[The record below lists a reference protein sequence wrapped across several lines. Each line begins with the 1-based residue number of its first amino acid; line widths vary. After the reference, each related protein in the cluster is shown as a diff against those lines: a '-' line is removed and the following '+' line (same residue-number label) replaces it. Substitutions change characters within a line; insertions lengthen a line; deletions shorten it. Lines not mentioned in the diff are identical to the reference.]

1 MKMKKLTA
9 LLLALVMV
17 LGLAACGGNNDSGK
31 DNQTAEPPAQTD
43 NTPSEPA
50 KDPEPAPAEPA
61 GPEPITL
68 RIGYMPNY
76 ASLWGVL
83 SAIEQGCFEEEG
95 ITIELTE
102 FPDGPSEI
110 AAMEGGSID
119 LAYIG
124 KGAHRLCILGSAVI
138 FAPSSVHTVDKVVC
152 MPDSGIQ
159 SVADL
164 KGKTVAFNSGSS
176 SESTFNNALT
186 VGGLTRDDVTGMDLS
201 IDNIVPAAV
210 SGSIDAAVCW
220 NPYSGQI
227 LQQVEGSY
235 EIEFA
240 DGSTNISS
248 WICLPKYA
256 EENHDTLVRF
266 TRALFKGMD
275 WGSKE
280 ENYETVAQYCADRTK
295 TGLDANLLQVGDA
308 HWFNLDDL
316 KSGVSDGT
324 IKGYYEGMQNDM
336 VKGENIKPE
345 EAKEDVGD
353 FVLFDVMEDALK

>member
-1 MKMKKLTA
+1 MKKLTA
-9 LLLALVMV
+9 LLLALILV
-17 LGLAACGGNNDSGK
+17 LGLAACGGDSAQK
-31 DNQTAEPPAQTD
+31 DDAKAPAQTD
-43 NTPSEPA
+43 SKTESDKKDETPT
-50 KDPEPAPAEPA
+50 EPA
-61 GPEPITL
+61 GPEPVTL

-83 SAIEQGCFEEEG
+83 SAIEQGCFAEEG
-95 ITIELTE
+95 ITIKLTE

-138 FAPSSVHTVDKVVC
+138 FAPSSVHTVDKVVV
-152 MPDSGIQ
+152 MPDSGIE
-159 SVADL
+159 SVNDL
-164 KGKTVAFNSGSS
+164 KGKTIAFNSGSS

-186 VGGLTRDDVTGMDLS
+186 VAGLTRDDVTAMDLS
-201 IDNIVPAAV
+201 IDNIVAAAV

-227 LQQVEGSY
+227 LQQVSGSK

-256 EENHDTLVRF
+256 EENHDLLVRF

-275 WGSKE
+275 WGSQVD
-280 ENYETVAQYCADRTK
+280 NYEAVAQYCADRTK

-308 HWFNLDDL
+308 HWFNLADL
-316 KSGVSDGT
+316 KSGVADGT

-336 VKGENIKPE
+336 IKGENITAE
-345 EAKEDVGD
+345 DAKEDVGE
-353 FVLFDVMEDALK
+353 FVLFDVMEEALK

>member
-1 MKMKKLTA
+1 MKKLTA

-17 LGLAACGGNNDSGK
+17 MSLAACGGNADQNSQAPDPTKEVTQSEAP
-31 DNQTAEPPAQTD
+31 AESKEP
-43 NTPSEPA
+43 EPA
-50 KDPEPAPAEPA
+50 KPDPIKLTVA
-61 GPEPITL
+61 
-68 RIGYMPNY
+68 YMPNY

-83 SAIEQGCFEEEG
+83 SAMEQGFFEEEG
-95 ITIELTE
+95 ITIELKE
-102 FPDGPSEI
+102 FPDGPSEV
-110 AAMEGGSID
+110 AAMESGNVQ

-124 KGAHRLCILGSAVI
+124 KGAHRLCILGNAVI
-138 FAPSSVHTVDKVVC
+138 FAPSSIHTVDKVVC
-152 MPDSGIQ
+152 MPNSGIQ
-159 SVADL
+159 TVEDL
-164 KGKTVAFNSGSS
+164 KGKTIAFNAGSS
-176 SESTFNNALT
+176 SETTFDNALK
-186 VGGLTRDDVTGMDLS
+186 VAGLTRDDVDEYEMS
-201 IDNIVPAAV
+201 IDNMVPAAV
-210 SGSIDAAVCW
+210 SDDIDAAVCW

-227 LQQVEGSY
+227 LKQVEGSY

-240 DGSTNISS
+240 DGSTNTSS

-280 ENYETVAQYCADRTK
+280 ENYETVAQYCADKTK

-316 KSGVSDGT
+316 KSGVADGT

-345 EAKEDVGD
+345 EAKEDVGE
-353 FVLFDVMEDALK
+353 FVLFDVMEEALK

>member
-1 MKMKKLTA
+1 MKKLTA
-9 LLLALVMV
+9 LLLAMVMM
-17 LGLAACGGNNDSGK
+17 LSLMACGGDAGK
-31 DNQTAEPPAQTD
+31 TSEPPANEPT
-43 NTPSEPA
+43 TPASEPA
-50 KDPEPAPAEPA
+50 APENSTEPEPA

-68 RIGYMPNY
+68 NIAYMPNY

-83 SAIEQGCFEEEG
+83 SAMEQGYFEEEG
-95 ITIELTE
+95 ITIELKE
-102 FPDGPSEI
+102 FPDGPSEV
-110 AAMEGGSID
+110 AAMESGDID

-124 KGAHRLCILGSAVI
+124 KGAHRLCILGNAMI

-164 KGKTVAFNSGSS
+164 AGKTIAFNAGSS
-176 SESTFNNALT
+176 SETTFNNALT
-186 VGGLTRDDVTGMDLS
+186 VGGLTRDDVDEYEMS
-201 IDNIVPAAV
+201 IDNMVPAAV
-210 SGSIDAAVCW
+210 SGDIDAAVCW

-227 LQQVEGSY
+227 LKQVEGSY

-256 EENHDTLVRF
+256 QENHDVLVRF
-266 TRALFKGMD
+266 SRALYKGMD

-280 ENYETVAQYCADRTK
+280 ENYDTVAQYCANQIK
-295 TGLDANLLQVGDA
+295 SSLESQQMQVGDA
-308 HWFNLDDL
+308 HWFSIADL
-316 KSGVSDGT
+316 TSGLSDGA

-336 VKGENIKPE
+336 VQGGNIE
-345 EAKEDVGD
+345 AGQAKEDVGD
-353 FVLFDVMEDALK
+353 FVLFDVMEEALK

>member
-1 MKMKKLTA
+1 MKKLTA

-17 LGLAACGGNNDSGK
+17 LGLAACTSGTPDPTKAPDPTK
-31 DNQTAEPPAQTD
+31 DVTQTQPPEE
-43 NTPSEPA
+43 S
-50 KDPEPAPAEPA
+50 KDPEPA
-61 GPEPITL
+61 GPDPITL
-68 RIGYMPNY
+68 NIAYMPNY

-83 SAIEQGCFEEEG
+83 SAKEQGFFEEEG
-95 ITIELTE
+95 ITINLVE
-102 FPDGPSEI
+102 FPDGPSEV
-110 AAMEGGSID
+110 AAMESGEID

-124 KGAHRLCILGSAVI
+124 KGAHRLCILGNATI

-159 SVADL
+159 SVEDL
-164 KGKTVAFNSGSS
+164 KGKTIAFNSGSS
-176 SESTFNNALT
+176 SETTFDNALK
-186 VGGLTRDDVTGMDLS
+186 VGGLTREDVDPYDMS
-201 IDNIVPAAV
+201 IDNMVPAAV

-256 EENHDTLVRF
+256 EENHDILVRF
-266 TRALFKGMD
+266 SRALYKGMD

-280 ENYETVAQYCADRTK
+280 ENYETVAQYCADQTK
-295 TGLDANLLQVGDA
+295 TSLDANLLQVGDA
-308 HWFNLDDL
+308 HWFNIADL
-316 KSGVSDGT
+316 TSGLSDGT
-324 IKGYYEGMQNDM
+324 VKGYYEGMQNDM
-336 VKGENIKPE
+336 VQGGNI
-345 EAKEDVGD
+345 EAGQAKDDVGD
-353 FVLFDVMEDALK
+353 FVLLDVISEALG

>member
-1 MKMKKLTA
+1 MKKLTA
-9 LLLALVMV
+9 MLLALVMMLSLV
-17 LGLAACGGNNDSGK
+17 ACGS
-31 DNQTAEPPAQTD
+31 PASEASKAPESQA
-43 NTPSEPA
+43 PASEPA
-50 KDPEPAPAEPA
+50 APESEAPTEPAV
-61 GPEPITL
+61 EPITL
-68 RIGYMPNY
+68 RIGYMANY

-95 ITIELTE
+95 ITVELTE
-102 FPDGPSEI
+102 FGDGPSEI

-124 KGAHRLCILGSAVI
+124 KGAHRLCIMGNAVI

-159 SVADL
+159 TVEDL
-164 KGKTVAFNSGSS
+164 AGKIIAYNPGSS
-176 SESTFNNALT
+176 SESTFKNALA
-186 VGGLTRDDVTGMDLS
+186 VAGLTTDDVTAMSLS

-210 SGSIDAAVCW
+210 SGTIDAAIAW

-248 WICLPKYA
+248 WICLPSYA
-256 EENHDTLVRF
+256 EENHDILVRF
-266 TRALFKGMD
+266 SRALYKGMD
-275 WGSKE
+275 WGSQE
-280 ENYETVAQYCADRTK
+280 ANYDTVAQYCADRTK
-295 TGLDANLLQVGDA
+295 TSLESNQLQLGDA
-308 HWFNLDDL
+308 HWFNIDDL
-316 KSGVSDGT
+316 KSGLADGT

-336 VKGENIKPE
+336 LSNGNI
-345 EAKEDVGD
+345 EASDVKEDVGD
-353 FVLFDVMEDALK
+353 FVLFDVMEEALK

>member
-1 MKMKKLTA
+1 MKKLTA
-9 LLLALVMV
+9 LLLALVMMMSLV
-17 LGLAACGGNNDSGK
+17 ACGNK
-31 DNQTAEPPAQTD
+31 TADESKAPDPTTPAA
-43 NTPSEPA
+43 SEPA
-50 KDPEPAPAEPA
+50 TPASEEPTEPAV
-61 GPEPITL
+61 EPITL

-83 SAIEQGCFEEEG
+83 STIEQGYFAEEG

-102 FPDGPSEI
+102 FADGPSEI

-124 KGAHRLCILGSAVI
+124 KGAHRLCITGSAVI

-159 SVADL
+159 SVEDL
-164 KGKTVAFNSGSS
+164 AGKTIAYNAGSS
-176 SESTFNNALT
+176 SESTFNNALK
-186 VGGLTRDDVTGMDLS
+186 VAGLAVEDVKPSILS

-210 SGSIDAAVCW
+210 SGTIDAAICW

-227 LQQVEGSY
+227 LKQVEGSY

-248 WICLPKYA
+248 WICLPDYA
-256 EENHDTLVRF
+256 KDNHDILVRF

-275 WGSKE
+275 WGSQE
-280 ENYETVAQYCADRTK
+280 ANYDTVAQYCADQTK
-295 TGLDANLLQVGDA
+295 TSLESQQMQLGDA
-308 HWFNLDDL
+308 HWFNIADL
-316 KSGVSDGT
+316 KAGISDGT

-336 VKGENIKPE
+336 VEGGNIE
-345 EAKEDVGD
+345 ASDAKEDVGD
-353 FVLFDVMEDALK
+353 FVDFSVIEDALK

>member
-1 MKMKKLTA
+1 MKKLTA
-9 LLLALVMV
+9 LLLALVMM
-17 LGLAACGGNNDSGK
+17 LGLAACGGK
-31 DNQTAEPPAQTD
+31 PAAESKAPDPSKEVTQSEAPAESKE
-43 NTPSEPA
+43 PEPA
-50 KDPEPAPAEPA
+50 KPD
-61 GPEPITL
+61 PITL
-68 RIGYMPNY
+68 RIGYMANY

-83 SAIEQGCFEEEG
+83 STIEQGFFEEEG
-95 ITIELTE
+95 ITIELTP
-102 FPDGPSEI
+102 FQDGPSEI

-124 KGAHRLCILGSAVI
+124 KGAHKLCIQGKAII
-138 FAPSSVHTVDKVVC
+138 FAPSSVHTTDKVVVL
-152 MPDSGIQ
+152 PGSGIE

-164 KGKTVAFNSGSS
+164 KGKKIAFNSGSS
-176 SESTFNNALT
+176 SESTLDNALK
-186 VGGLTRDDVTGMDLS
+186 VGGLTREDVILNDLS

-220 NPYSGQI
+220 NPYSAQI
-227 LQQVEGSY
+227 LQQVEGAK

-275 WGSKE
+275 WGSKVD
-280 ENYETVAQYCADRTK
+280 NYETVAQYCATETK
-295 TGLDANLLQVGDA
+295 TDLSAQLLQVGDA
-308 HWFNLDDL
+308 HWFNIADISAGL
-316 KSGVSDGT
+316 KDGT

-336 VKGENIKPE
+336 VAGENIKPE
-345 EAKEDVGD
+345 EAKEDEGD
-353 FVLFDVMEDALK
+353 FVLVDVMEEALK

>member
-1 MKMKKLTA
+1 MKKLTA

-17 LGLAACGGNNDSGK
+17 LALAACGGNNDGNK
-31 DNQTAEPPAQTD
+31 N

-50 KDPEPAPAEPA
+50 KTDAPAEPA
-61 GPEPITL
+61 KTDEPAAPAEPTVEPITL

-83 SAIEQGCFEEEG
+83 SAIEQGCFAEEG

-102 FPDGPSEI
+102 FGDGPSEI

-124 KGAHRLCILGSAVI
+124 KGAHRLCITGSATI

-152 MPDSGIQ
+152 MPDSGIKT
-159 SVADL
+159 VEDL
-164 KGKTVAFNSGSS
+164 KGKTIAYNAGSS

-186 VGGLTRDDVTGMDLS
+186 VGGLTTDDVTAMSLS

-248 WICLPKYA
+248 WICLPDYA
-256 EENHDTLVRF
+256 AANHDILVRF
-266 TRALFKGMD
+266 SRALYKGMD
-275 WGSKE
+275 WGSQE
-280 ENYETVAQYCADRTK
+280 ANYDTVAQYCADRTK
-295 TGLDANLLQVGDA
+295 TSLESNQLQVGDA
-308 HWFNLDDL
+308 HWFNIADL
-316 KSGVSDGT
+316 KAGLADGT

-336 VKGENIKPE
+336 VQGGNI
-345 EAKEDVGD
+345 EASDAKDDVGA
-353 FVLFDVMEDALK
+353 FVLFDVMEEALK

>member
-1 MKMKKLTA
+1 MKKLTA

-17 LGLAACGGNNDSGK
+17 LGLAACSSGTPDPTNPPDPTK
-31 DNQTAEPPAQTD
+31 DVAQTQ
-43 NTPSEPA
+43 PPEESKEPEPA
-50 KDPEPAPAEPA
+50 KPD
-61 GPEPITL
+61 PITL

-83 SAIEQGCFEEEG
+83 SAIEQGCFAEEG

-102 FPDGPSEI
+102 FSDGPSEI

-124 KGAHRLCILGSAVI
+124 KGAHRLCITGSAVI

-159 SVADL
+159 TVEDL
-164 KGKTVAFNSGSS
+164 KGKTIAYNAGSS
-176 SESTFNNALT
+176 SESTFNNALK
-186 VGGLTRDDVTGMDLS
+186 VAGLTADDVKGMSLS

-210 SGSIDAAVCW
+210 SGTIDAAICW

-227 LQQVEGSY
+227 LQQVEGAY

-256 EENHDTLVRF
+256 EDNHDILVRF

-275 WGSKE
+275 WGSQE
-280 ENYETVAQYCADRTK
+280 ANYDTVAQYCADRTK
-295 TGLDANLLQVGDA
+295 TSLESNQLQLGDA
-308 HWFNLDDL
+308 HWFNIADL
-316 KSGVSDGT
+316 TSGLKDGT

-336 VKGENIKPE
+336 VQGENIKPE

-353 FVLFDVMEDALK
+353 FVLFDVMEEALK

>member
-1 MKMKKLTA
+1 MKKLTA
-9 LLLALVMV
+9 LLLALVMM
-17 LGLAACGGNNDSGK
+17 LGLAACGGK
-31 DNQTAEPPAQTD
+31 PAAESKAPDPSKEVTQSEAPAESKE
-43 NTPSEPA
+43 PEPA
-50 KDPEPAPAEPA
+50 KPD
-61 GPEPITL
+61 PITL

-110 AAMEGGSID
+110 AAMEGNSID

-164 KGKTVAFNSGSS
+164 KGKTIAFNSGSS

-186 VGGLTRDDVTGMDLS
+186 VGGLTRDDVTPMDLS
-201 IDNIVPAAV
+201 IDNVVPAAV
-210 SGSIDAAVCW
+210 SGTIDAAVCW

-275 WGSKE
+275 WGSKVD
-280 ENYETVAQYCADRTK
+280 NYETVAQYCATETK
-295 TGLDANLLQVGDA
+295 TDLSAQLLQVGDA
-308 HWFNLDDL
+308 HWFNIADISAGL
-316 KSGVSDGT
+316 KDGT

-336 VKGENIKPE
+336 VAGENIKPE

-353 FVLFDVMEDALK
+353 FVLFDVMEEALK

>member
-1 MKMKKLTA
+1 MKKLTA
-9 LLLALVMV
+9 LLLALVMM
-17 LGLAACGGNNDSGK
+17 LGLAACGGK
-31 DNQTAEPPAQTD
+31 PAAESKAPDPTKEVTQSEA
-43 NTPSEPA
+43 PVESKEPEPA
-50 KDPEPAPAEPA
+50 KPD
-61 GPEPITL
+61 PITL

-95 ITIELTE
+95 ITIELSE
-102 FPDGPSEI
+102 FGDGPSEI

-124 KGAHRLCILGSAVI
+124 KGAHRLCILGNAVI

-152 MPDSGIQ
+152 MPDSGIKT
-159 SVADL
+159 VADL
-164 KGKTVAFNSGSS
+164 KGKTVAYNAGSS
-176 SESTFNNALT
+176 SETTFKNALE
-186 VGGLTRDDVTGMDLS
+186 VGGLTVDDVTAMSLS

-210 SGSIDAAVCW
+210 SKTIDAAVCW

-227 LQQVEGSY
+227 LKQVEGSY

-256 EENHDTLVRF
+256 EENHDILVRF

-280 ENYETVAQYCADRTK
+280 ENYDTVAQYSANQTK
-295 TGLDANLLQVGDA
+295 TSLESNQLQLG
-308 HWFNLDDL
+308 DDL
-316 KSGVSDGT
+316 TSGLKDGT
-324 IKGYYEGMQNDM
+324 IKKYYEGMQNDM

-353 FVLFDVMEDALK
+353 FVLFDVMEEALK

>member
-1 MKMKKLTA
+1 MKKLTA
-9 LLLALVMV
+9 LLLALLMV
-17 LGLAACGGNNDSGK
+17 LSLAACGGSG
-31 DNQTAEPPAQTD
+31 DTNTQPPAD
-43 NTPSEPA
+43 NTQSGTGNTQPPAGDKTDAPS
-50 KDPEPAPAEPA
+50 

-83 SAIEQGCFEEEG
+83 STIEQGYFAEEG

-102 FPDGPSEI
+102 FGDGPSEI

-159 SVADL
+159 TVADL
-164 KGKTVAFNSGSS
+164 AGKRIAYNAGSS
-176 SESTFNNALT
+176 SESTFTNALE
-186 VGGLTRDDVTGMDLS
+186 VGGLTLDDVTPVMLS

-210 SGSIDAAVCW
+210 SRSIDAAVCW

-248 WICLPKYA
+248 WICLPDYA
-256 EENHDTLVRF
+256 RENHDILVRF

-275 WGSKE
+275 WGSQE
-280 ENYETVAQYCADRTK
+280 ANYDTVAQYCANQTK
-295 TGLDANLLQVGDA
+295 TSLEANQLQLGDA
-308 HWFNLDDL
+308 HWFSIADL
-316 KSGVSDGT
+316 KAGLADGT
-324 IKGYYEGMQNDM
+324 VKGYYEGMQNDM
-336 VKGENIKPE
+336 VKGGNI
-345 EAKEDVGD
+345 EASDAKDDVGD
-353 FVLFDVMEDALK
+353 FVDFSVMEDALK

>member
-1 MKMKKLTA
+1 MKKLTA

-17 LGLAACGGNNDSGK
+17 MSLAACGN
-31 DNQTAEPPAQTD
+31 TAGDPTK
-43 NTPSEPA
+43 EPA
-50 KDPEPAPAEPA
+50 A
-61 GPEPITL
+61 GPTTPAATETDPPEENNEPTVEPITL

-102 FPDGPSEI
+102 FSDGPSEI

-124 KGAHRLCILGSAVI
+124 KGAHRLCITGSAVI

-152 MPDSGIQ
+152 MPNSGIQ
-159 SVADL
+159 SVEDL
-164 KGKTVAFNSGSS
+164 KGKTIAYNAGSS
-176 SESTFNNALT
+176 SESTFNNALA
-186 VGGLTRDDVTGMDLS
+186 VAGLTVDDVTPSILS

-210 SGSIDAAVCW
+210 SGTIDAAICW

-248 WICLPKYA
+248 WICLPDYA
-256 EENHDTLVRF
+256 KDNHDILVRF

-275 WGSKE
+275 WGSQE
-280 ENYETVAQYCADRTK
+280 ANYDTVAQYCADRTK
-295 TGLDANLLQVGDA
+295 TSLESQQMQLGDA
-308 HWFNLDDL
+308 HWFNIADL
-316 KSGVSDGT
+316 KAGMSDGT

-336 VKGENIKPE
+336 VQGGNIE
-345 EAKEDVGD
+345 ESDAKEDVGAFVD
-353 FVLFDVMEDALK
+353 FSVMEDALK

>member
-1 MKMKKLTA
+1 MKKLTA

-17 LGLAACGGNNDSGK
+17 MSLAACSSDAPEPTK
-31 DNQTAEPPAQTD
+31 DPVPTQTAQAPTGQE
-43 NTPSEPA
+43 S
-50 KDPEPAPAEPA
+50 KDPEPA

-76 ASLWGVL
+76 ASLWGVR
-83 SAIEQGCFEEEG
+83 SAMEQGCFEEEG

-102 FPDGPSEI
+102 FGDGPSEI
-110 AAMEGGSID
+110 SAMEGGSID

-124 KGAHRLCILGSAVI
+124 KGAHRLCILGNAVI

-164 KGKTVAFNSGSS
+164 KGKTIAFNSGSS
-176 SESTFNNALT
+176 SESTFNNALK
-186 VGGLTRDDVTGMDLS
+186 VAGLTTDDVTAMSLS

-210 SGSIDAAVCW
+210 SDTIDAAVCW

-256 EENHDTLVRF
+256 EENHDILVRF
-266 TRALFKGMD
+266 SRALYKGMD

-280 ENYETVAQYCADRTK
+280 ENYDTVAQYCADRTK
-295 TGLDANLLQVGDA
+295 TSLEANQLQLGDA
-308 HWFNLDDL
+308 HWFNVADL
-316 KSGVSDGT
+316 TSGLKDGT
-324 IKGYYEGMQNDM
+324 IKKYYEGMQNDM
-336 VKGENIKPE
+336 VQNENIKPE
-345 EAKEDVGD
+345 EAKEDVSE
-353 FVLFDVMEDALK
+353 FVLFDVMEEALK

>member
-1 MKMKKLTA
+1 MKKLTA
-9 LLLALVMV
+9 LLLALVMMMSMV
-17 LGLAACGGNNDSGK
+17 ACGNNAS
-31 DNQTAEPPAQTD
+31 QESTPPASEPAAPASEPATPD
-43 NTPSEPA
+43 NTPDEPA
-50 KDPEPAPAEPA
+50 V
-61 GPEPITL
+61 EPITL

-83 SAIEQGCFEEEG
+83 SAMEQGCFEEEG

-102 FPDGPSEI
+102 FGDGPSEI

-124 KGAHRLCILGSAVI
+124 KGAHRLCITGSAVI

-159 SVADL
+159 SVEDL
-164 KGKTVAFNSGSS
+164 AGKTIAYNAGSS
-176 SESTFNNALT
+176 SESTFNNALA
-186 VGGLTRDDVTGMDLS
+186 VAGLTVDDVNPSILS

-210 SGSIDAAVCW
+210 SGTIDAAVCW

-248 WICLPKYA
+248 WICLPDYA
-256 EENHDTLVRF
+256 EANHDILVRF

-275 WGSKE
+275 WGSQE
-280 ENYETVAQYCADRTK
+280 ANYDTVAQYCATQTK
-295 TGLDANLLQVGDA
+295 TSLESNQLQLGDA
-308 HWFNLDDL
+308 HWFNIADL
-316 KSGVSDGT
+316 TSGLSDGT

-336 VKGENIKPE
+336 VQGGNIQE
-345 EAKEDVGD
+345 SDAKEDVGD
-353 FVLFDVMEDALK
+353 FVLFSVMEDALK

>member
-1 MKMKKLTA
+1 MKKLTA
-9 LLLALVMV
+9 MLLALVMMLSLV
-17 LGLAACGGNNDSGK
+17 ACGS
-31 DNQTAEPPAQTD
+31 PASEASKAPESQA
-43 NTPSEPA
+43 PASEPA
-50 KDPEPAPAEPA
+50 APESEAPTEPAV
-61 GPEPITL
+61 EPITL
-68 RIGYMPNY
+68 RIGYMANY

-95 ITIELTE
+95 ITVELTE
-102 FPDGPSEI
+102 FGDGPSEI

-124 KGAHRLCILGSAVI
+124 KGAHRLCILGNAVI

-159 SVADL
+159 TVEDL
-164 KGKTVAFNSGSS
+164 AGKTIAYNPGSS
-176 SESTFNNALT
+176 SESTFKNALA
-186 VGGLTRDDVTGMDLS
+186 VAGLTTDDVTAMSLG

-210 SGSIDAAVCW
+210 SGTIDAAIAW

-248 WICLPKYA
+248 WICLPSYA
-256 EENHDTLVRF
+256 EENHDILVRF
-266 TRALFKGMD
+266 SRALYKGMD
-275 WGSKE
+275 WGSQE
-280 ENYETVAQYCADRTK
+280 ANYDTVAQYCADRTK
-295 TGLDANLLQVGDA
+295 TSLESNQLQLGDA
-308 HWFNLDDL
+308 HWFNIDDL
-316 KSGVSDGT
+316 KSGLADGT

-336 VKGENIKPE
+336 LSGGNI
-345 EAKEDVGD
+345 EASDVKEDVGD
-353 FVLFDVMEDALK
+353 FVLFDVMEEALK

>member
-1 MKMKKLTA
+1 MKKLTA
-9 LLLALVMV
+9 LLLALVMLMALV
-17 LGLAACGGNNDSGK
+17 ACGGKPTEESKAPDPTKEVTQPTEESK
-31 DNQTAEPPAQTD
+31 EP
-43 NTPSEPA
+43 EPA
-50 KDPEPAPAEPA
+50 KPD
-61 GPEPITL
+61 PITL
-68 RIGYMPNY
+68 NIAYMPNY

-83 SAIEQGCFEEEG
+83 SAKEQGFFEEEG
-95 ITIELTE
+95 ITVNLVE
-102 FPDGPSEI
+102 FPDGPSEV
-110 AAMEGGSID
+110 AAMESGEID

-124 KGAHRLCILGSAVI
+124 KGAHRLCILGNATI

-152 MPDSGIQ
+152 MPDSGIK
-159 SVADL
+159 SVEDL
-164 KGKTVAFNSGSS
+164 KGKTIAFNSGSS

-227 LQQVEGSY
+227 LQQVKDSY

-280 ENYETVAQYCADRTK
+280 ENYETVAQYCADQTK
-295 TGLDANLLQVGDA
+295 TSLDANLLQVGDA
-308 HWFNLDDL
+308 HWFNIADL
-316 KSGVSDGT
+316 TSGLKDNTV
-324 IKGYYEGMQNDM
+324 KGYYEGMQNDM
-336 VKGENIKPE
+336 VQGGNIE
-345 EAKEDVGD
+345 EGQAKEDVGD
-353 FVLFDVMEDALK
+353 FVLFDVMQEALAG

>member
-1 MKMKKLTA
+1 MKKLTA
-9 LLLALVMV
+9 LLLALVMMMSMV
-17 LGLAACGGNNDSGK
+17 ACGNNAS
-31 DNQTAEPPAQTD
+31 QESTPAASEPAAPASEPAAPAD
-43 NTPSEPA
+43 NTPDEPA
-50 KDPEPAPAEPA
+50 V
-61 GPEPITL
+61 EPITL

-102 FPDGPSEI
+102 FGDGPSEI

-124 KGAHRLCILGSAVI
+124 KGAHRLCITGSAVI

-159 SVADL
+159 SVEDL
-164 KGKTVAFNSGSS
+164 AGKTIAYNAGSS
-176 SESTFNNALT
+176 SESTFNNALA
-186 VGGLTRDDVTGMDLS
+186 VAGLTVDDVNPSILS

-210 SGSIDAAVCW
+210 SGTIDAAVCW

-248 WICLPKYA
+248 WICLPDYA
-256 EENHDTLVRF
+256 EANHDILVRF

-275 WGSKE
+275 WGSQE
-280 ENYETVAQYCADRTK
+280 VNYDTVAQYCATQTK
-295 TGLDANLLQVGDA
+295 TSLESNQLQLGDA
-308 HWFNLDDL
+308 HWFNIADL
-316 KSGVSDGT
+316 TSGLSDGT

-336 VKGENIKPE
+336 VQGGNIQE
-345 EAKEDVGD
+345 SDAKEDVGD
-353 FVLFDVMEDALK
+353 FVLFSVMEDALK

>member
-1 MKMKKLTA
+1 MKLKKLLA

-17 LGLAACGGNNDSGK
+17 MALAACSSSNTVTSTPVESETVEGSQPVEESK
-31 DNQTAEPPAQTD
+31 EPTV
-43 NTPSEPA
+43 
-50 KDPEPAPAEPA
+50 
-61 GPEPITL
+61 EPITL

-83 SAIEQGCFEEEG
+83 SAIEQGFFEEEG

-102 FPDGPSEI
+102 FSDGPSEI

-152 MPDSGIQ
+152 MPDSGIE

-164 KGKTVAFNSGSS
+164 AGKTIAYNAGSS
-176 SESTFNNALT
+176 SETTFINALT
-186 VGGLTRDDVTGMDLS
+186 VAGLTEDDVNAMSLS

-210 SGSIDAAVCW
+210 SGSIDAAICW

-248 WICLPKYA
+248 WICLPDYA
-256 EENHDTLVRF
+256 ETNHDTLVRF
-266 TRALFKGMD
+266 SRALYKGMD
-275 WGSKE
+275 WGAQE
-280 ENYETVAQYCADRTK
+280 ENYETVAQYCADQTK
-295 TGLDANLLQVGDA
+295 TSLDANLMQVGDA
-308 HWFNLDDL
+308 HWFNIADL
-316 KSGVSDGT
+316 QAGINDGT
-324 IKGYYEGMQNDM
+324 VEGYYIGMQNDM
-336 VKGENIKPE
+336 VKGGNITEE
-345 EAKEDVGD
+345 EAKDDVSD
-353 FVLFDVMEDALK
+353 FVLFDVMEEALQGL

>member
-1 MKMKKLTA
+1 MKKLIA
-9 LLLALVMV
+9 LLLAMLMVASLVACSNQPEPTPTPTP
-17 LGLAACGGNNDSGK
+17 AANNPTPAPDVDEPS
-31 DNQTAEPPAQTD
+31 AEPT
-43 NTPSEPA
+43 
-50 KDPEPAPAEPA
+50 
-61 GPEPITL
+61 PEPITL

-83 SAIEQGCFEEEG
+83 STIEQGYFAEEG

-102 FPDGPSEI
+102 FGDGPSEI

-138 FAPSSVHTVDKVVC
+138 FAPSSVHTVDKIVC

-159 SVADL
+159 TVADL
-164 KGKTVAFNSGSS
+164 AGKRIAYNAGSS

-186 VGGLTRDDVTGMDLS
+186 VGGLTADDVTPVMLS

-227 LQQVEGSY
+227 LQQVDGSY

-248 WICLPKYA
+248 WICLPDYA
-256 EENHDTLVRF
+256 KENHDVLVRF

-275 WGSKE
+275 WGSQE
-280 ENYETVAQYCADRTK
+280 ANYDTVAQYCADQTK
-295 TGLDANLLQVGDA
+295 TSLEANQLQLGDA
-308 HWFNLDDL
+308 HWFSIADIQ
-316 KSGVSDGT
+316 SGLADGT

-336 VKGENIKPE
+336 VKGGNIE
-345 EAKEDVGD
+345 EADAKADVGEFVD
-353 FVLFDVMEDALK
+353 FSVMEDALK

>member
-1 MKMKKLTA
+1 MKKLTA
-9 LLLALVMV
+9 LLLALVMMMS
-17 LGLAACGGNNDSGK
+17 LMACGGDAGK
-31 DNQTAEPPAQTD
+31 TSEPPA
-43 NTPSEPA
+43 SEPA
-50 KDPEPAPAEPA
+50 APASEPAAPENSTEPEPA

-68 RIGYMPNY
+68 HVAYMPNY

-83 SAIEQGCFEEEG
+83 SAMEQGYFEEEG
-95 ITIELTE
+95 ITIELSE
-102 FPDGPSEI
+102 FPDGPSEV
-110 AAMEGGSID
+110 AAMESGEID

-124 KGAHRLCILGSAVI
+124 KGAHRLCILGNATI

-164 KGKTVAFNSGSS
+164 AGKTIAFNAGSS

-186 VGGLTRDDVTGMDLS
+186 VAGLTRDDVDEYEMS
-201 IDNIVPAAV
+201 IDNMVPAAV
-210 SGSIDAAVCW
+210 SGDIDAAVCW

-227 LQQVEGSY
+227 LKQVEGSY

-256 EENHDTLVRF
+256 EENHDVLVRF
-266 TRALFKGMD
+266 SRALYKGMD

-280 ENYETVAQYCADRTK
+280 ENYETVAQYCADK
-295 TGLDANLLQVGDA
+295 IKSSLDSQLMQVGDA
-308 HWFNLDDL
+308 HWFNISDL
-316 KSGVSDGT
+316 TSGLSDGA

-336 VKGENIKPE
+336 VQGGNIE
-345 EAKEDVGD
+345 ADQAKEDVGD
-353 FVLFDVMEDALK
+353 FVLFDVMEEALK

>member
-1 MKMKKLTA
+1 MKKLTA
-9 LLLALVMV
+9 MLLALVMMLSLV
-17 LGLAACGGNNDSGK
+17 ACGS
-31 DNQTAEPPAQTD
+31 PASEASKAPESQA
-43 NTPSEPA
+43 PASEPA
-50 KDPEPAPAEPA
+50 APESEAPTEPAV
-61 GPEPITL
+61 EPITL
-68 RIGYMPNY
+68 RIGYMANY

-83 SAIEQGCFEEEG
+83 STINQGFFEEEG
-95 ITIELTE
+95 ITIELTP
-102 FPDGPSEI
+102 FNDGPSEI

-124 KGAHRLCILGSAVI
+124 KGAHRLCILGNAVI

-152 MPDSGIQ
+152 MPGSGIQ
-159 SVADL
+159 SVEDL
-164 KGKTVAFNSGSS
+164 RGKKIAYNAGSS
-176 SESTFNNALT
+176 SESTFNNALKVANLT
-186 VGGLTRDDVTGMDLS
+186 VDDVTAMSLS

-210 SGSIDAAVCW
+210 SGDIDAAICW

-256 EENHDTLVRF
+256 EDNHDILVRF

-280 ENYETVAQYCADRTK
+280 ENYNTVAQYCADETK
-295 TGLDANLLQVGDA
+295 TSLESNQLQLGDA
-308 HWFNLDDL
+308 HWFNIADL
-316 KSGVSDGT
+316 TAGLADGT

-336 VKGENIKPE
+336 VQGENIKPE

-353 FVLFDVMEDALK
+353 FVLFDVMQEALK